1 MTIQRIAVYCG
12 SKIGLSEAY
21 QFMARELAM
30 TLVDERVE
38 LVFGGGKVG
47 LMGVLA
53 DTVLAHGGKVTGVI
67 PSGLDIEEVVH
78 KDLTELVKVPG
89 MHQRKAMML
98 DLADACIAMPGGI
111 GTMDEIFEA
120 WTWGQLGIHTK
131 PVGLLNVEGYFDSLI
146 EYLSTMVRQGFLS
159 QKHHDRLYI
168 SESPSDL
175 LEKMRLSNKQ
185 HETIWL
191 DSGV

>member
-1 MTIQRIAVYCG
+1 
-12 SKIGLSEAY
+12 
-21 QFMARELAM
+21 M

-67 PSGLDIEEVVH
+67 PSGLDIDEVVH

-98 DLADACIAMPGGI
+98 DLADAFIAMPGGI

-191 DSGV
+191 DNGV

>member
-30 TLVDERVE
+30 TLVDERIE

-67 PSGLDIEEVVH
+67 PSGLDIDEVVH

-98 DLADACIAMPGGI
+98 DLADAFIAMPGGI

-191 DSGV
+191 DNGV